1 MTSPGLIA
9 LDNGCRGAAAGLLLM
24 IAAVFLRH
32 RPAEFIRAALAGAGA
47 ASAILEAPGFPSQW
61 HWASLPLIALSS
73 GTPVVF
79 WLWARVVFDD
89 DFVFRPW
96 HAGVWAA
103 AVGLGLTVSYASIGG
118 SAATAINRALM
129 LANLGFGMLA
139 IMQTIASWRMDL
151 VAGRRRLRV
160 AVLMGTLAYIAAN
173 SAANLS
179 SVAALTWSSPARNL
193 ANALGLC
200 LLAALAGWTLF
211 RTAPPVRTL
220 ALEPAIGSANRLSS
234 AAVRNDG
241 RAAIEPA
248 LLGRLERLMTVE
260 RAYRREGLTI
270 GSLAALMR
278 LPEYRLR
285 QVINEG
291 LGFRN
296 FNAFLNHYRIDEAK
310 TALADDSQKDVP
322 VLTIAMDAGFQSLGP
337 FNRAFKADTGLTPS
351 EFRRFAFAKTPSERL
366 SDAPI
371 RGVGELR

>member
-1 MTSPGLIA
+1 
-9 LDNGCRGAAAGLLLM
+9 M

>member
-1 MTSPGLIA
+1 MNSAGFIA
-9 LDNGCRGAAAGLLLM
+9 LDTGFRGAAAALLVM
-24 IAAVFLRH
+24 VAAVFLRH

-61 HWASLPLIALSS
+61 HWASLPLVALSS

-96 HAGVWAA
+96 HGGVWAA
-103 AVGLGLTVSYASIGG
+103 AVGLGLIASYGAITG
-118 SAATAINRALM
+118 SAASAINRALM

-139 IMQTIASWRMDL
+139 MMQTIASWRLDL

-160 AVLMGTLAYIAAN
+160 AVLMGTLVYIAVN

-179 SVAALTWSSPARNL
+179 SVAALSWSSPARNL

-200 LLAALAGWTLF
+200 LLAVLAGWTLF
-211 RTAPPVRTL
+211 RTASPVR
-220 ALEPAIGSANRLSS
+220 ALVPEPAVASAGRLSS
-234 AAVRNDG
+234 TPIRNDG
-241 RAAIEPA
+241 RPAIEPA
-248 LLGRLERLMTVE
+248 LLARLERLMTVE
-260 RAYRREGLTI
+260 RTYRREGLTI

-291 LGFRN
+291 LGYRN
-296 FNAFLNHYRIDEAK
+296 FNAFLNRYRIDEAK
-310 TALADDSQKDVP
+310 MALADSSQKDVP

-337 FNRAFKADTGLTPS
+337 FNRAFKADTGRTPT
-351 EFRRFAFAKTPSERL
+351 EFRRLALGNARAGPL
-366 SDAPI
+366 SYAPNPDI
-371 RGVGELR
+371 GAPR